1 MSPPVF
7 VDVEPRPGC
16 GCEDCAR
23 TRLIRATA
31 RRSGTSPGW
40 RAAPAAVAV
49 VAAAGAVAAIPGV
62 TVAAPAPGNRAQ
74 AGPELA
80 AAPMRLS
87 ASEILDRARTWVDAE
102 VPYRM
107 NEYWSDG
114 YRQDCSGFVSMA
126 WGLNRSEWTG
136 SLPRFAYRIGVDDL
150 EPGDILLYQSR
161 RSPHGGSHVRIF
173 AGWADEEHTAYN
185 AYEQAP
191 PHTQMSEIPLP
202 PDSGYRPYRYK
213 YLSEDGDSG
222 DDLFDGFPGSLSF
235 GAGTSNA
242 NVTRL
247 GRMLRTR
254 GGGPYYRSGP
264 GPRWGA
270 ADQRATRAFQRAQG
284 WKGGAANGIPGPA
297 TWRYLVDGRGADIGR
312 GAPDPTAPGSTAP
325 VPDAAAVP
333 SQGPAG
339 TAAGPAPTA
348 YPGPGS
354 FRPGQSGPHVL
365 LLGRQLVAKGFG
377 TYYRSGPG
385 PTWGEADRRAVEA
398 FQHAQGWSG
407 READGHPGPETW
419 RRLFS

>member
-1 MSPPVF
+1 MSTPVF

-23 TRLIRATA
+23 ARLIEVTA
-31 RRSGTSPGW
+31 RRSRGSMGP
-40 RAAPAAVAV
+40 RAAPVAVAV
-49 VAAAGAVAAIPGV
+49 VAAAGAVAAVPGV
-62 TVAAPAPGNRAQ
+62 TVAAPAPGNRVE
-74 AGPELA
+74 AGHELA
-80 AAPMRLS
+80 AAPQRLS
-87 ASEILDRARTWVDAE
+87 GNEILDRAQTWVDAE

-107 NEYWSDG
+107 DEYWSDG

-173 AGWADEEHTAYN
+173 AGWADDEHTAYN

-213 YLSEDGDSG
+213 YLSDGGDSG
-222 DDLFDGFPGSLSF
+222 GDLFDDFPGSWSF
-235 GAGTSNA
+235 GAGSSNR

-284 WKGGAANGIPGPA
+284 WKGPAANGIPGPT
-297 TWRYLVDGRGADIGR
+297 TWRYLVDGKGANIGQ
-312 GAPDPTAPGSTAP
+312 GPAAPADPAAPGSTAP
-325 VPDAAAVP
+325 A
-333 SQGPAG
+333 PAG
-339 TAAGPAPTA
+339 TAAGAAPTA
-348 YPGPGS
+348 YPGPGT
-354 FRPGQSGPHVL
+354 FRPGQSDPRVL

-377 TYYRSGPG
+377 RYYRSGPG
-385 PTWGEADRRAVEA
+385 PRWGEADRRAVEA
-398 FQHAQGWSG
+398 FQRAQGWSG

>member
-1 MSPPVF
+1 M
-7 VDVEPRPGC
+7 
-16 GCEDCAR
+16 
-23 TRLIRATA
+23 
-31 RRSGTSPGW
+31 
-40 RAAPAAVAV
+40 
-49 VAAAGAVAAIPGV
+49 AGAVAAVPGV
-62 TVAAPAPGNRAQ
+62 TVAAPAPAQ
-74 AGPELA
+74 AGPELV
-80 AAPMRLS
+80 AAPLRLS
-87 ASEILDRARTWVDAE
+87 GNEILDRARTWVDAE

-126 WGLNRSEWTG
+126 WGLNRNEWTG
-136 SLPRFAYRIGVDDL
+136 SLPRFAYRIDVDDL

-173 AGWADEEHTAYN
+173 VGWADEEHTAYN

-213 YLSEDGDSG
+213 YLSEGGDSG
-222 DDLFDGFPGSLSF
+222 GDLFDDFPGSWSF

-254 GGGPYYRSGP
+254 GGGPYYQAGP
-264 GPRWGA
+264 GPRWGT

-284 WKGGAANGIPGPA
+284 WKGPAANGIPGPA

-312 GAPDPTAPGSTAP
+312 GAPGPASPAP
-325 VPDAAAVP
+325 AAAP
-333 SQGPAG
+333 ASARGPAG
-339 TAAGPAPTA
+339 AAPA
-348 YPGPGS
+348 YPGPGA
-354 FRPGQSGPHVL
+354 FRPGRSGPHVL
-365 LLGRQLVAKGFG
+365 ALGRRLVAKGFG
-377 TYYRSGPG
+377 TSYRSGPG

-398 FQHAQGWSG
+398 FQRAQGWSG